1 MKLKEIALSIYYEP
15 YVYGM
20 DSNNYSSKEEY
31 LNDSRIFFHEVL
43 FPIKKQF
50 IMETRNIASFFSR
63 LHFENYKNNQ
73 YPFSKLIV
81 SCCRDKCSI
90 GRIINVDGIAEV
102 RILYD
107 YTGFRNKNAIQ
118 KKHDA
123 LQIIMNGLYVVA
135 NEFLLDTIS
144 FKNIESMIISCDYKN
159 IWTWSSKWNKN
170 RKYNASVYVDHDVD
184 SVIIGMKI
192 VDKSGT
198 MIYNKKILT
207 TKPDEWDYA
216 PFLGKLF
223 WQNNNEAVLL
233 DKNDKVVGKWS
244 AEQFSVYRQKP
255 IEEIEVGDK
264 VLSEDE
270 TTGEVAV
277 KTVTETYINETDEL
291 IHIGVNGETIS
302 ATPTHPLYV
311 DKLGWTLA
319 RSLRAGDV
327 LVLSNGELVT
337 VEWVQH
343 EILESPIKVY
353 NFEVEEFHTYFVGEN
368 GIFVHNGCGDEIPWS
383 SKEVKSGA
391 EDLEKGALSV
401 TVTNRSQAEE
411 LFLGM
416 YQGDGY
422 VNTSGWSSK
431 EVSNFYGSRGGTYH
445 WDDTFDSNGV
455 LQFHSDKNPDSK
467 TPHLQIHPE
476 RGKVIRIFFGA

>member
-1 MKLKEIALSIYYEP
+1 M
-15 YVYGM
+15 
-20 DSNNYSSKEEY
+20 
-31 LNDSRIFFHEVL
+31 
-43 FPIKKQF
+43 
-50 IMETRNIASFFSR
+50 
-63 LHFENYKNNQ
+63 
-73 YPFSKLIV
+73 
-81 SCCRDKCSI
+81 
-90 GRIINVDGIAEV
+90 
-102 RILYD
+102 
-107 YTGFRNKNAIQ
+107 
-118 KKHDA
+118 
-123 LQIIMNGLYVVA
+123 
-135 NEFLLDTIS
+135 
-144 FKNIESMIISCDYKN
+144 
-159 IWTWSSKWNKN
+159 
-170 RKYNASVYVDHDVD
+170 
-184 SVIIGMKI
+184 
-192 VDKSGT
+192 
-198 MIYNKKILT
+198 
-207 TKPDEWDYA
+207 
-216 PFLGKLF
+216 
-223 WQNNNEAVLL
+223 
-233 DKNDKVVGKWS
+233 
-244 AEQFSVYRQKP
+244 
-255 IEEIEVGDK
+255 
-264 VLSEDE
+264 
-270 TTGEVAV
+270 
-277 KTVTETYINETDEL
+277 
-291 IHIGVNGETIS
+291 
-302 ATPTHPLYV
+302 
-311 DKLGWTLA
+311 
-319 RSLRAGDV
+319 